1 MRVCHR
7 VLILIAGA
15 GCLLLAL
22 ASHGQDAVLK
32 ELQGFADGQR
42 PATAAL
48 QQLIDE
54 SDGLAA
60 IPAGIFLIDA
70 PLKIDLPRLGC
81 RSLCGANGATR
92 LVMNCAGPAV
102 QVLGD
107 HQGTAHPD
115 SVKDHTWE
123 KERFPII
130 SDLEIL
136 GAHEQAD
143 GIELVRTMKCIVR
156 NVLIRRCRH
165 GIHLIERNRN
175 VIIADSHLYDCLD
188 TGVFLDACNLHQ
200 INILGNHISYSK
212 RAGIRQFNG
221 DVHNVQ
227 ITGNDIEYNAGSG
240 ESSGEIVL
248 ESPGSLIS
256 EYGITGNTIQ
266 ARPENAG
273 ANIVISGAL
282 ENSPYAA
289 RTIAIS
295 GNIIGDRDKNIV
307 LSRVSKATIAGNTI
321 YGGKTLNLHLV
332 QCGNIVLNG
341 NTIGTRPSMHTA
353 NHDDGILLED
363 CMDCVITGNILSEHH
378 FGNLERGGALTLINS
393 QRCRVADCHI
403 LHPRIRGV
411 HVVGGMGCVVSDTS
425 IMAPIAEDFRA
436 AIEVSGGGRAHLVQN
451 NWICSSLAAPVVIE
465 GSSGKSLNN
474 TFLSNKEMES
484 EPPPDIPSQNELPA
498 SSPDRK

>member
-1 MRVCHR
+1 MQACHR
-7 VLILIAGA
+7 VLIFMTGVS
-15 GCLLLAL
+15 CLLSAL
-22 ASHGQDAVLK
+22 AAYGQNAVLK

-42 PATAAL
+42 AATAAL

-54 SDGLAA
+54 SEGLVA
-60 IPAGIFLIDA
+60 IPAGTFLIDA
-70 PLKIDLPRLGC
+70 PLKIDLPRQGY

-92 LVMNCAGPAV
+92 LIMNCAGPAV

-115 SVKDHTWE
+115 SVKEHTWE

-143 GIELVRTMKCIVR
+143 GIELIRTMKCIVR
-156 NVLIRRCRH
+156 NVLIRRCRY

-175 VIIADSHLYDCLD
+175 VIIADSHIYDCLD
-188 TGVFLDACNLHQ
+188 TGVFLEECNLHQ

-227 ITGNDIEYNAGSG
+227 ITGNDIEYNAGSE

-248 ESPGSLIS
+248 ESPDSLIS
-256 EYGITGNTIQ
+256 EYSITGNTLQ

-273 ANIVISGAL
+273 ANILVLGAL

-307 LSRVSKATIAGNTI
+307 LCRVCRATISGNTL
-321 YGGKTLNLHLV
+321 YGGKTLNLHFA
-332 QCGNIVLNG
+332 QCRNIVLNG
-341 NTIGTRPSMHTA
+341 NNIGTRPSMHAAT
-353 NHDDGILLED
+353 HDDGVLLED
-363 CMDCVITGNILSEHH
+363 CIDCVITSNILSEHR
-378 FGNLERGGALTLINS
+378 FGTQERGGALTLLNP
-393 QRCRVADCHI
+393 QRCRVADCQI
-403 LHPRIRGV
+403 IHPRIRGV
-411 HVVGGMGCVVSDTS
+411 HVVGGMGCVISDTS
-425 IMAPIAEDFRA
+425 IMAPSTEDFRA
-436 AIEVSGGGRAHLVQN
+436 AVEVSGGGRAHLVQN
-451 NWICSSLAAPVVIE
+451 NWICSVLAAPVVIE
-465 GSSGKSLNN
+465 GTSGEARNN
-474 TFLSNKEMES
+474 TVVSREEMES
-484 EPPPDIPSQNELPA
+484 APAPAISSQNELPA
-498 SSPDRK
+498 SSPERK